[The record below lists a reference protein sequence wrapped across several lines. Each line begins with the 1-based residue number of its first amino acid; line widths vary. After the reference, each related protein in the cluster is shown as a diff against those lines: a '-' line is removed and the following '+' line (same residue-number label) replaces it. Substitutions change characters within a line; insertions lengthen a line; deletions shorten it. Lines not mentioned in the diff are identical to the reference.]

1 MRVLVVGAGPAGLM
15 ATLKLAENGVDVT
28 LVDKERR
35 IGGAGLRSDGKLNFD
50 PEIGHSLVGL
60 LGRKRVEKYL
70 EEVKSFFKGM
80 GVETKEPSS
89 WLKRV
94 FGQRA
99 LSSGG
104 YTFMASEQAHLGTDV
119 LSALLARSEKRLVA
133 ALGVDLKL
141 GVEKYDLDFRG
152 HDALILAP
160 GRSGAVWVRKLLGED
175 FFIPGPID
183 IGLRIEFSS
192 ILTEFLS
199 EVGIYDLKIKGRTK
213 RFDDPV
219 RTFCMC
225 HGGYVIKEAYPE
237 GLVGVNGHSFSASKG
252 SNSNIALLSEVNLT
266 EPVEDATK
274 LGLSIARTFFVLG
287 EGSPLVQRLGDLRRG
302 RRSTLARIERNKVKP
317 TLGSAVPGD
326 ISLALPARILCN
338 LLELLEVLDALLPGV
353 NSDPTLL
360 YGPEIKFYSGK
371 AKVNEWF
378 QTRRKDIYLIG
389 DASGYTRSIVGAM
402 ISGLVAAEALL
413 GESS

>member
-1 MRVLVVGAGPAGLM
+1 
-15 ATLKLAENGVDVT
+15 
-28 LVDKERR
+28 
-35 IGGAGLRSDGKLNFD
+35 
-50 PEIGHSLVGL
+50 
-60 LGRKRVEKYL
+60 
-70 EEVKSFFKGM
+70 
-80 GVETKEPSS
+80 
-89 WLKRV
+89 
-94 FGQRA
+94 
-99 LSSGG
+99 
-104 YTFMASEQAHLGTDV
+104 
-119 LSALLARSEKRLVA
+119 
-133 ALGVDLKL
+133 
-141 GVEKYDLDFRG
+141 
-152 HDALILAP
+152 
-160 GRSGAVWVRKLLGED
+160 
-175 FFIPGPID
+175 
-183 IGLRIEFSS
+183 
-192 ILTEFLS
+192 
-199 EVGIYDLKIKGRTK
+199 
-213 RFDDPV
+213 
-219 RTFCMC
+219 
-225 HGGYVIKEAYPE
+225 VIKEAYPE
-237 GLVGVNGHSFSASKG
+237 GLVGVNGHSFSVSKG

-287 EGSPLVQRLGDLRRG
+287 EGNPLVQRLGDLRRG